1 MVYLPIMALFL
12 GSLSIG
18 TTEFVISGI
27 LPALASDL
35 GVPISTA
42 ALLVTGY
49 ALGVAI
55 GGPVL
60 TLLTTRLSRKLVA
73 LAVLLLFISGH
84 LVCALAPNY
93 PILMAGRIISAVG
106 HGCYFGVAVVL
117 ASLMAPKDKV
127 GTALSI
133 IFSGVTIAN
142 IIGVPLG
149 TAIGSAF
156 GWRATFVM
164 VMVLAST
171 AFLGVLLLVP
181 ADGARKD
188 KSVDLAAQF
197 RALANRTVAT
207 SYTLIFLMMV
217 SFWSFSTF
225 IAPFYVEVV
234 GLPQIWLPAA
244 LLGGGVV
251 ATIGIFAGGKLADSW
266 PTATLQWS
274 YPALV
279 VTCAAAAGFAGMTLP
294 IGLVVGML
302 LVFPIALVATTVQ
315 NRVLVGAA
323 EAPDLASTLIS
334 SVFNVGIAV
343 GSWLGATAV
352 ASGLTYNLLPLIG
365 VLGAAL
371 ASVVAYV
378 AAQDDRGPEQQ
389 AASWRGG
396 KR

>member
-1 MVYLPIMALFL
+1 MYLPIIALFL

-27 LPALASDL
+27 LPALADDL
-35 GVPISTA
+35 SVPISTA

-55 GGPVL
+55 GGPAL
-60 TLLTTRLSRKLVA
+60 TLLTTRFPRKLVA

-93 PILMAGRIISAVG
+93 PVLMAGRIISAVG

-133 IFSGVTIAN
+133 VFAGVTIAN

-149 TAIGSAF
+149 TAIGTAF

-181 ADGARKD
+181 ADAARKD
-188 KSVDLAAQF
+188 KSVDLATQF

-207 SYTLIFLMMV
+207 SYTLIFLMML

-225 IAPFYVEVV
+225 IAPFYIEVV
-234 GLPQIWLPAA
+234 GLPQAWLPAA

-251 ATIGIFAGGKLADSW
+251 ATIGIFVGGKLADVW

-279 VTCAAAAGFAGMTLP
+279 VTCVAAAGLAG
-294 IGLVVGML
+294 IGLPVGLAVGML
-302 LVFPIALVATTVQ
+302 LVFPITLVATTVQ

-334 SVFNVGIAV
+334 SVFNVGIAA

-371 ASVVAYV
+371 ASILAYG
-378 AAQDDRGPEQQ
+378 AARDDRAREQR
-389 AASWRGG
+389 ATS
-396 KR
+396 

>member
-1 MVYLPIMALFL
+1 M
-12 GSLSIG
+12 
-18 TTEFVISGI
+18 
-27 LPALASDL
+27 LASDL
-35 GVPISTA
+35 HVPISTA

-55 GGPVL
+55 GGPLL
-60 TLLTTRLSRKLVA
+60 TLMTTRFSRKLLA
-73 LAVLLLFISGH
+73 LGVLLLFISGH
-84 LVCALAPNY
+84 VICALAPNY
-93 PILMAGRIISAVG
+93 PVFMAGRIMSAVG

-133 IFSGVTIAN
+133 VFSGVTIAN

-149 TAIGSAF
+149 TAIGSIF
-156 GWRATFVM
+156 GWRATLVM
-164 VMVLAST
+164 VTVLAST
-171 AFLGVLLLVP
+171 AFLGVLWLVP
-181 ADGARKD
+181 ADGTRRD
-188 KSVDLAAQF
+188 KSANLAKQF
-197 RALANRTVAT
+197 RALANRTVGT

-225 IAPFYVEVV
+225 IAPFYVQVV
-234 GLPQIWLPAA
+234 GLPQEWLPLA

-251 ATIGIFAGGKLADSW
+251 ATIGIFVGGKLADSR
-266 PTATLQWS
+266 PITTLQWA

-279 VTCAAAAGFAGMTLP
+279 VTCAAAAGLAGLAMP

-302 LVFPIALVATTVQ
+302 LVFPVTLVATTVQ

-352 ASGLTYNLLPLIG
+352 ASGVPYNLLPLIG
-365 VLGAAL
+365 VLGAGF
-371 ASVVAYV
+371 ASVVAYI
-378 AAQDDRGPEQQ
+378 AAQDDRRQQ
-389 AASWRGG
+389 LQPRHSREDSHDDLHNDRTLYQPGDERNVGQA
-396 KR
+396 

>member
-1 MVYLPIMALFL
+1 MYLPIIALFL
-12 GSLSIG
+12 GALSVG

-27 LPALASDL
+27 LPTLASDL
-35 GVPISTA
+35 GVPMSTA

-49 ALGVAI
+49 ALGVAF
-55 GGPVL
+55 GGPAL
-60 TLLTTRLSRKLVA
+60 TLLTTRFSRKRVA

-93 PILMAGRIISAVG
+93 SVLMAGRIISAVG

-133 IFSGVTIAN
+133 VFSGVTIAN
-142 IIGVPLG
+142 IVGVPLG

-156 GWRATFVM
+156 GWRATFLM
-164 VMVLAST
+164 VVVLAST
-171 AFLGVLLLVP
+171 AFVGVLFLVP
-181 ADGARKD
+181 ADAARKD
-188 KSVDLAAQF
+188 KSVDLATQF
-197 RALANRTVAT
+197 RALANRTVVT
-207 SYTLIFLMMV
+207 SYALIFLMMV

-225 IAPFYVEVV
+225 IAPFYIEVV
-234 GLPQIWLPAA
+234 GLPQVWLPAA
-244 LLGGGVV
+244 LLGGGVI
-251 ATIGIFAGGKLADSW
+251 ATIGIFAGGKLADSR
-266 PTATLQWS
+266 PTATLRWS

-279 VTCAAAAGFAGMTLP
+279 VTCAAAAGLAGMALP
-294 IGLVVGML
+294 VGLVVGML
-302 LVFPIALVATTVQ
+302 LVFPITLVATTVQ

-365 VLGAAL
+365 VSGAAL
-371 ASVVAYV
+371 ASLVAYV
-378 AAQDDRGPEQQ
+378 AAQDDRRQKPQ
-389 AASWRGG
+389 AMS
-396 KR
+396 